1 MKKSKSF
8 YNRFE
13 MKNYKYLL
21 VQHTNKYWNVPE
33 VFYLSNDEELSSKLK
48 EIAKEQG
55 VKIQNTDDPIK
66 DVINAVAVFDY
77 VHIVELN
84 ELKTFNSKMINL
96 LFTKEGESNE

>member
-1 MKKSKSF
+1 MKKSKQLQKK
-8 YNRFE
+8 FE

-33 VFYLSNDEELSSKLK
+33 VFYLNNDEELTSKLK

-55 VKIQNTDDPIK
+55 VKIESTNDPIE
-66 DVINAVAVFDY
+66 DVLNAIAVFDY

-84 ELKTFNSKMINL
+84 NVKTFDSKMINL
-96 LFTKEGESNE
+96 LFSKEDESNE